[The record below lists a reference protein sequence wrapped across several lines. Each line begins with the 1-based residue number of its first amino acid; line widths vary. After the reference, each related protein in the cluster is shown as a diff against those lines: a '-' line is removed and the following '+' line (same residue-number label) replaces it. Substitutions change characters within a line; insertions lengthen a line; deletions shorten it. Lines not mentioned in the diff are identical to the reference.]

1 MACQIITAVLKIGIT
16 TDFTFQIGAG
26 TAGADNVAVSIG
38 EIDSYSLFLYNA
50 DNPTAPG
57 VSVGIDSAGSTT
69 DPLIY
74 IDLAIGQ
81 INNQRSE

>member
-1 MACQIITAVLKIGIT
+1 MPDYNSSFKNGIT
-16 TDFTFQIGAG
+16 TDFTLQIGAG

-38 EIDSYSLFLYNA
+38 EIDFYSLFLYNA